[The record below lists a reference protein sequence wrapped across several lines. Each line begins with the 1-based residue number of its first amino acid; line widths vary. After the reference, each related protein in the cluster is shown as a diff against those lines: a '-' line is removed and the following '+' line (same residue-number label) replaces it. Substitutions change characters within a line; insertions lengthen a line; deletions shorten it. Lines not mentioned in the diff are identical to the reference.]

1 MAGYSN
7 YVENKILE
15 HVTGKTTF
23 ATVAP
28 YLALLTT
35 NPSTYTGTG
44 LVETTY
50 TNYLRAACSGATWG
64 SAASGSPNTITLASS
79 VSFPTCGT
87 TGATIVGWALYDA
100 STAGNLLFY
109 GTCSL
114 AVSSGIT
121 PQFAAGQLTLSLT

>member
-1 MAGYSN
+1 VAGYSN
-7 YVENKILE
+7 YVDNKVLE

-23 ATVAP
+23 AAVTP
-28 YLALLTT
+28 FIALLTT
-35 NPSTYTGTG
+35 NPSNNTGTG

-50 TNYLRAACSGATWG
+50 TNYARVACSGATWAT
-64 SAASGSPNTITLASS
+64 AASGSITTASV
-79 VSFPTCGT
+79 VSFPSCGT

-114 AVSSGIT
+114 TVSSGIQ
-121 PQFAAGQLTLSLT
+121 PQFAAGALTITLA